1 MSARLCTILVATLL
15 VLAAPVTVMAQGT
28 TELPAPSRGLD
39 LGMTTG
45 LLFSTNMPLRHA
57 MGVAVAVSL
66 GGLASLQLGFTHAG
80 AGLFGVGALGV
91 SFFDLAILL
100 AASRQEPFGTYM
112 FGGATYAM
120 VSGFAGTTG
129 TVMLLAGLGIHLS
142 PLDFMDIRL
151 GYAARAKYGI
161 MHVLEASVS
170 VRF

>member
-1 MSARLCTILVATLL
+1 
-15 VLAAPVTVMAQGT
+15 
-28 TELPAPSRGLD
+28 
-39 LGMTTG
+39 
-45 LLFSTNMPLRHA
+45 

-66 GGLASLQLGFTHAG
+66 GGLTSIQLGFTHAG
-80 AGLFGVGALGV
+80 AGLFGVGVLGV

-100 AASRQEPFGTYM
+100 ASRQEPFGTYM

-129 TVMLLAGLGIHLS
+129 TVMLLAGLGIRLS
-142 PLDFMDIRL
+142 LLDFMDIRL